1 MASITNDE
9 LVSDLEEVRE
19 IIANRSSTVAERMAA
34 MKHER
39 AMVQELER
47 RAALVRN
54 SQPAAA
60 PSNLGDLDS
69 WEKEQGYTLD

>member
-1 MASITNDE
+1 MAAITNDE
-9 LVSDLEEVRE
+9 LVAQLEEVRE
-19 IIANRSSTVAERMAA
+19 QIANRNTSVKDRMAA

-54 SQPAAA
+54 SQPAA
-60 PSNLGDLDS
+60 PSNLGDLDT